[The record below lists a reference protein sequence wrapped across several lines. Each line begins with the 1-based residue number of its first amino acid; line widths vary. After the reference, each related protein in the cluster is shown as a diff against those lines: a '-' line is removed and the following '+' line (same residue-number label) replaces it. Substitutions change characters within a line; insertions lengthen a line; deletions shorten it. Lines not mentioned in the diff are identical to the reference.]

1 MPQTWF
7 FTLVKNQGHTAR
19 QSKHVQGKATKTRFL
34 KIGSQ
39 IWVVEPSET
48 SVQTLLFEEKL
59 LLQSLPEI
67 VLRILRPCSRYLEGV
82 PNLVLYA
89 GKKIRIIPHTKQII
103 CKEKR
108 QKPDFWKSGLKI
120 WLGGPE
126 KISVKTVFFETKLL
140 LQNLPENFLR
150 ILRPCSRYLEGVPHL
165 VLYTGKKIRAIPHT
179 KHFIWKE
186 TRKKVDFLKNRV

>member
-19 QSKHVQGKATKTRFL
+19 QSKHVQGKATKTRFS

-48 SVQTLLFEEKL
+48 SVQTLFFEEKF

-67 VLRILRPCSRYLEGV
+67 VLRILRPCSRHLEGT
-82 PNLVLYA
+82 PNLLLYVSENN
-89 GKKIRIIPHTKQII
+89 RVIPHTKQII

-108 QKPDFWKSGLKI
+108 QKPDF
-120 WLGGPE
+120 
-126 KISVKTVFFETKLL
+126 
-140 LQNLPENFLR
+140 
-150 ILRPCSRYLEGVPHL
+150 
-165 VLYTGKKIRAIPHT
+165 
-179 KHFIWKE
+179 
-186 TRKKVDFLKNRV
+186 